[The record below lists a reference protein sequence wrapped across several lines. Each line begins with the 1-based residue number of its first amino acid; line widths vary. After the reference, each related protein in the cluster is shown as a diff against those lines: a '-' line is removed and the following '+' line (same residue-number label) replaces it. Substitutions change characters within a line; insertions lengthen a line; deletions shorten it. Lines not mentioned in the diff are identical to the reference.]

1 MAIYPTE
8 ALTCRSPNG
17 ETASRFAFPP
27 SWSKRSDLKEGD
39 EIEIHV
45 ADGRQFGVARKP
57 GRDALLNR
65 LRAYRGRLPADF
77 KFDRDEANARCPAS
91 SASG

>member
-1 MAIYPTE
+1 MGKQPRGSPSPVVVE
-8 ALTCRSPNG
+8 ALG
-17 ETASRFAFPP
+17 
-27 SWSKRSDLKEGD
+27 LKEGD

-45 ADGRQFGVARKP
+45 ADGRQFGIARKP

-65 LRAYRGRLPADF
+65 LRAYRGGLPADF

>member
-1 MAIYPTE
+1 MQVAKWGNSLAIRLPAAVVA
-8 ALTCRSPNG
+8 ALG
-17 ETASRFAFPP
+17 
-27 SWSKRSDLKEGD
+27 LKEGD

-45 ADGRQFGVARKP
+45 ADGRQFGIARKP

-65 LRAYRGRLPADF
+65 LRAFRGRLPADF
-77 KFDRDEANARCPAS
+77 KFDRAEANARCPAS